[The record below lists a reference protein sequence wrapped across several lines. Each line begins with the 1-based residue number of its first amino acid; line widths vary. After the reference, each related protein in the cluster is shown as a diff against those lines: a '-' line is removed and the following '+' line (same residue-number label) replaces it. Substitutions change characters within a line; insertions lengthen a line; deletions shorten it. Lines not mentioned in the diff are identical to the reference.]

1 MAVPIAIDAV
11 SPSRGLFPHTRMGKR
26 GFFMNE
32 KGSNHQLLKH
42 NNHTLIKKYIYRH
55 SPISRV
61 EIAQQL
67 GLTTATITGM
77 VHPMLSAGLLR
88 ESAAATDKTKGAGR
102 PRMMLEFIS
111 ESAYICG
118 IDAGPYRTVYILTDL
133 RGNTL
138 AVRHTDHP
146 VDEYHITL
154 ERFSQQIPD
163 FLAEAGVPREKLLGV
178 GICLPG
184 MIDGSADKI
193 YDIFLDGWTEHSLS
207 AELGARLGLKVEVEN
222 NVRARAISADLFDRT
237 VHMEPFAYFY
247 VSLGVACQMIIDGK
261 VLYGQSAAAG
271 EIGHTVVQRS
281 GPVCPT
287 CGNRGCLEALT
298 GERAILQQCRDIMAT
313 DTPTVLK
320 TLCAEPQ
327 ALTMDQVLTA
337 QELGDAAVGQVI
349 EDAIEYL
356 GIALANTINLISPRA
371 VVLEG
376 RILSSPKN
384 QARMLQTVEQYMF
397 HIHSG
402 MTSFRFL
409 PDDPDRGAR
418 AAAAVVVKE
427 FLNRSP

>member
-1 MAVPIAIDAV
+1 M
-11 SPSRGLFPHTRMGKR
+11 S
-26 GFFMNE
+26 E
-32 KGSNHQLLKH
+32 KGSNHQLLKQSNH
-42 NNHTLIKKYIYRH
+42 NLIKKHIYRN

-77 VHPMLSAGLLR
+77 VNPMISSGLLR
-88 ESAAATDKTKGAGR
+88 ETVAPTEESKSAGR
-102 PRMMLEFIS
+102 PRMMLEFVP
-111 ESAYICG
+111 EAYYICG
-118 IDAGPYRTVYILTDL
+118 VDVGVYRTSYILTDI
-133 RGNTL
+133 RGNIVAIRDTNQPL
-138 AVRHTDHP
+138 
-146 VDEYHITL
+146 DEYQVTL
-154 ERFSQQIPD
+154 ERLAQDIPD
-163 FLAEAGVPREKLLGV
+163 FLSEADIPKEKILGV

-193 YDIFLDGWTEHSLS
+193 YDIFYDGWTEHNLC
-207 AELGARLGLKVEVEN
+207 AELGQRLGLKVEVEN
-222 NVRARAISADLFDRT
+222 NVRARAISAELFDRM
-237 VHMEPFAYFY
+237 VKAEPFAYFF
-247 VSLGVACQMIIDGK
+247 VSFGVACQMIIDGK
-261 VLYGQSAAAG
+261 VLYGLSAAAG
-271 EIGHTVVQRS
+271 EIGHTVVQRN

-313 DTPTVLK
+313 DTATVLK
-320 TLCAEPQ
+320 ELCRDPQ
-327 ALTMDQVLTA
+327 GLTMEQVLMA
-337 QELGDAAVGQVI
+337 QEMGDQAVGHII

-384 QARMLQTVEQYMF
+384 QERMLRTVEQYMF

-402 MTSFRFL
+402 MIDITFL
-409 PDDPDRGAR
+409 PYDPHRGAR

-427 FLNRSP
+427 FLSRPL

>member
-1 MAVPIAIDAV
+1 
-11 SPSRGLFPHTRMGKR
+11 
-26 GFFMNE
+26 MNE
-32 KGSNHQLLKH
+32 KGSNHQLLKQ
-42 NNHTLIKKYIYRH
+42 NNHNLIKKFIYRN

-77 VHPMLSAGLLR
+77 VNPMISSGLLR
-88 ESAAATDKTKGAGR
+88 ETVASTDEAKGAGR
-102 PRMMLEFIS
+102 PRMMLEFVP
-111 ESAYICG
+111 EAFYICG
-118 IDAGPYRTVYILTDL
+118 IDVGVYHTNYILTDI
-133 RGNTL
+133 RGNVI
-138 AVRHTDHP
+138 AARHMEQGM
-146 VDEYHITL
+146 DEYQVTL
-154 ERFSQQIPD
+154 ERLAREIPA
-163 FLAEAGVPREKLLGV
+163 FLSETGIPSEKMLGV

-193 YDIFLDGWTEHSLS
+193 YDIFHEGWTEHNLC
-207 AELGARLGLKVEVEN
+207 AELGQRIGLKVEVEH
-222 NVRARAISADLFDRT
+222 NVRARAISADLFDSM
-237 VHMEPFAYFY
+237 VKAQPFAYFF
-247 VSLGVACQMIIDGK
+247 VSFGVACQMIIDGR

-271 EIGHTVVQRS
+271 EIGHTVVQRN

-320 TLCAEPQ
+320 ELCRDPRL
-327 ALTMDQVLTA
+327 LTMDQVLLA
-337 QELGDAAVGQVI
+337 QEMGDKAVSHVI

-376 RILSSPKN
+376 RILSKPRN
-384 QARMLQTVEQYMF
+384 QARMLRTVEQYMF

-402 MTSFRFL
+402 MTDFTFL
-409 PDDPDRGAR
+409 PHDPDRGAR
-418 AAAAVVVKE
+418 AAVAVVVKE
-427 FLNRSP
+427 FLGRSI

>member
-1 MAVPIAIDAV
+1 
-11 SPSRGLFPHTRMGKR
+11 
-26 GFFMNE
+26 MNE
-32 KGSNHQLLKH
+32 KGSNHQLLKQ
-42 NNHTLIKKYIYRH
+42 NNHNLIKKFIYRN

-77 VHPMLSAGLLR
+77 VNPMISSGLLR
-88 ESAAATDKTKGAGR
+88 ETVASTDEAKGAGR
-102 PRMMLEFIS
+102 PRMMLEFVP
-111 ESAYICG
+111 EAFYICG
-118 IDAGPYRTVYILTDL
+118 IDVGVYHTNYILTDI
-133 RGNTL
+133 RGNVI
-138 AVRHTDHP
+138 AARHMEQGM
-146 VDEYHITL
+146 DEYQVTL
-154 ERFSQQIPD
+154 ERLAREIPA
-163 FLAEAGVPREKLLGV
+163 FLSETGIPSEKMLGV

-193 YDIFLDGWTEHSLS
+193 YDIFHEGWTEHNLC
-207 AELGARLGLKVEVEN
+207 AELGQRIGLKVEVEN
-222 NVRARAISADLFDRT
+222 NVRARAISADLFDRM
-237 VHMEPFAYFY
+237 VKAQPFAYFF
-247 VSLGVACQMIIDGK
+247 VSFGVACQMIIDGR

-271 EIGHTVVQRS
+271 EIGHTVVQRN

-320 TLCAEPQ
+320 ELCRDPQ
-327 ALTMDQVLTA
+327 LLTMDQVLLA
-337 QELGDAAVGQVI
+337 QEMGDKAVSHVI

-376 RILSSPKN
+376 RILSKPRN
-384 QARMLQTVEQYMF
+384 QARMLRTVEQYMF

-402 MTSFRFL
+402 MTDFTFL
-409 PDDPDRGAR
+409 PHDPDRGAR

-427 FLNRSP
+427 FLGRSI